1 MSGRIIRLEEQAM
14 VDSEELE
21 QLMRLAPADQRDDIR
36 LKRFLAFRLKL
47 DGLVATQV
55 YLSNKLMDAE
65 ASNYHGRLYDFLS
78 EDDSQTGN
86 TQR

>member
-1 MSGRIIRLEEQAM
+1 MSDKVIRLEEQAFL
-14 VDSEELE
+14 DSEELE

-55 YLSNKLMDAE
+55 YLSNRILAAE
-65 ASNYHGRLYDFLS
+65 KSSYRGRLYDFLS
-78 EDDSQTGN
+78 EDDSQAGDI
-86 TQR
+86 QI

>member
-1 MSGRIIRLEEQAM
+1 MSGRIIRLEEQAS

-21 QLMRLAPADQRDDIR
+21 QLMHLAPAAERGDIR

-55 YLSNKLMDAE
+55 YLSNRILAAE
-65 ASNYHGRLYDFLS
+65 KSSYRGRLYDFLS
-78 EDDSQTGN
+78 EDDSQAGDI
-86 TQR
+86 QI

>member
-1 MSGRIIRLEEQAM
+1 MSGRIIRLEEETL

-21 QLMRLAPADQRDDIR
+21 RLMRLAPADQRDDIR

-55 YLSNKLMDAE
+55 YLSNKIMAAE
-65 ASNYHGRLYDFLS
+65 KSRYHGRLYDYLC
-78 EDDSQTGN
+78 EDDPPPNGIHD
-86 TQR
+86 